1 MIQPVTTAQID
12 QSAQHGVDAYD
23 QYETFTSRNFCRLS
37 YRIKRD
43 LHFGI
48 RSRVHSANDFSVGRF
63 TTIAGTGDLIRDRA
77 AISNDKRS
85 PYVLYLPL
93 KGGQELQQFSRT
105 EKCGPGSIALISTAE
120 PFIQRKLGDNDT
132 VYFFM
137 PRDLVE
143 QRLLRSESYCARPIS
158 AKSGIARLVFESVI
172 SFQRDAGNMTDMEF
186 CSTTRILAELA
197 LLAFDS
203 STDLVTEIR
212 SVRASNLTRA
222 KRIIRAR
229 FADPEFKISDIAS
242 ECGISLRYLHELF
255 QADGITV
262 SEYLK
267 EQRLQ
272 RARQMLE
279 NATISTTVTDVC
291 MSCGFS
297 NTSQFSTA
305 FRRAFSVSPRD
316 VLRGSDYSVG

>member
-1 MIQPVTTAQID
+1 MIQPVTTARID
-12 QSAQHGVDAYD
+12 QSAQSDVGAYD
-23 QYETFTSRNFCRLS
+23 QYEAFTSRNYCRLS
-37 YRIKRD
+37 YRIRRD
-43 LHFGI
+43 SRFGI

-63 TTIAGTGDLIRDRA
+63 TTVGGAGDLIRDRA
-77 AISNDKRS
+77 AISTDKRN
-85 PYVLYLPL
+85 PYVMYLPL
-93 KGGQELQQFSRT
+93 KGGLELQQFSRT
-105 EKCGPGSIALISTAE
+105 EKCSPGSIAMISTAE

-158 AKSGIARLVFESVI
+158 AKSGIARLVFESII
-172 SFQRDAGNMTDMEF
+172 SFQRDASSMTDMEF
-186 CSTTRILAELA
+186 CSTTRILGELA
-197 LLAFDS
+197 LLAFGS
-203 STDLVTEIR
+203 SADLVTEFR
-212 SVRASNLTRA
+212 SVRASNLARA
-222 KRIIRAR
+222 KRIIQTR
-229 FADPEFKISDIAS
+229 FADSEFKISDIAS

-279 NATISTTVTDVC
+279 NANISTTVTDVC

-297 NTSQFSTA
+297 NMSQFSTA

-316 VLRGSDYSVG
+316 VLRGSDHSMG